1 MLLPQGV
8 AVAEV
13 CDSRS
18 VDLAPDA
25 AAPPCTGFERRSRD
39 FARGRDCARRAL
51 KVLGV
56 PPTAILRGPGGEP
69 QWPAGIVGT
78 ITHTDDYAAA
88 AVAPR
93 SLLRGIGIDA
103 ERQDGMT
110 DDVLDV
116 IATRD
121 EREWIRAAGA
131 ALPWAL
137 LLFSAK
143 ESVFKACF
151 GVLGWFDFHE
161 ARVQLDPRRERFRAI
176 VRPAGS
182 RTGCLVD
189 GRFHVSATHV
199 LTAAVLVR

>member
-1 MLLPQGV
+1 MD
-8 AVAEV
+8 E
-13 CDSRS
+13 
-18 VDLAPDA
+18 
-25 AAPPCTGFERRSRD
+25 AAPPCTPADRRSRD
-39 FARGRDCARRAL
+39 FARGRACARRAL
-51 KVLGV
+51 ENLGV
-56 PPTAILRGPGGEP
+56 RATSIPRGPRGEP

-78 ITHTDDYAAA
+78 ITHTDDFVAA

-131 ALPWAL
+131 AMPWAL

-151 GVLGWFDFHE
+151 DAVGWFDFQE
-161 ARVQLDPRRERFRAI
+161 ARVDLDPKGRSFRAV
-176 VRPAGS
+176 VRVARS
-182 RTGCLVD
+182 TTDCVVD

-199 LTAAVLVR
+199 LTAAVLVP